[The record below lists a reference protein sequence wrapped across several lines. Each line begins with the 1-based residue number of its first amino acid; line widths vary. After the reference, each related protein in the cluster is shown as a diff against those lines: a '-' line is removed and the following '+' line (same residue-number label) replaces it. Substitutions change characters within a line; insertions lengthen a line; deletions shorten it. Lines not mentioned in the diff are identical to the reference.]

1 MRTLRV
7 ATFNVRHCR
16 GLDDRVDVARIA
28 DVIMRTGADL
38 VALQELDRSNERSG
52 RVDQPS
58 ELARLTG
65 LKISFFPTVERGESQ
80 YGIGLATTEPL
91 DATFFPLPRRDVEEP
106 RGLIGARWRGLSVI
120 ATHISNIPDARPAQV
135 EALVAAAE
143 RTGGEP
149 TLILGD
155 LNGTGRTLGPL
166 HEAGFTGGPGSPATL
181 AGRFRRKQIDHVLIR
196 GGTIGGCWTI
206 RSRASDH
213 LPLVALV
220 DL

>member
-1 MRTLRV
+1 M
-7 ATFNVRHCR
+7 
-16 GLDDRVDVARIA
+16 
-28 DVIMRTGADL
+28 
-38 VALQELDRSNERSG
+38 ALQELDRSNERSG

-65 LKISFFPTVERGESQ
+65 LNMSFFPTVERDGGQ
-80 YGIGLATTEPL
+80 YGIALAGTEPL
-91 DATFFPLPRRDVEEP
+91 DATFSSLPQREDEEP
-106 RGLIGARWRGLSVI
+106 RGLIRARWQGVEVI
-120 ATHISNIPDARPAQV
+120 ATHISNIPAARPAQI

-143 RTGGEP
+143 RTVGTP

-166 HEAGFTGGPGSPATL
+166 HEAGFTGGPGSPTTM
-181 AGRFRRKQIDHVLIR
+181 AGRFRRKQIDHVLVR
-196 GGTIGGCWTI
+196 GGTLGAWWTI
-206 RSRASDH
+206 KSRASDH